1 MHGVSSSSSYTV
13 DTELDKRRPLERL
26 GDAVRRWR
34 KLLLLVGLPT
44 ALLAFYLFAIA
55 SDQYESEAHF
65 IVRAS
70 SESPSVGSGLGQI
83 LSLTG
88 GLSPAQAESMSVSD
102 YLSSHDAVGALR
114 ASVAL
119 VERFRRPEA
128 DPLSRLASDQPTAEA
143 LLRYYRRHVDVAFDS
158 QTGITTLRVRTFRPE
173 DSLVIITRLLALGE
187 KRVNALN
194 RRAYDDML
202 AVSRRQLVEAEEA
215 VAKAQARM
223 TRFRQGRRNF
233 DPPASGE
240 AQIRLVSNLTA
251 SLAAARAQ
259 LASMAGAVAPS
270 SPQYVAMAARVRA
283 LEAQVG
289 AQSGRLAGNGRT
301 MASDL
306 GAYEELRLRQDFAA
320 KRYAASAA
328 AVEKARE
335 QAQKQQL
342 FVVRVVEP
350 NLAQKPLYPKRWT
363 ILATVFCGLLLLYGI
378 GWLIAAGVKEHAA

>member
-1 MHGVSSSSSYTV
+1 MHGVSSSKSYTV
-13 DTELDKRRPLERL
+13 DAELDARGPLQRLWDVFRRY
-26 GDAVRRWR
+26 RR
-34 KLLLLVGLPT
+34 LLLAVALPT

-55 SDQYESEAHF
+55 ADQYESEAHF

-70 SESPSVGSGLGQI
+70 DESPAVGAGLGQI
-83 LSLTG
+83 LSATG
-88 GLSPAQAESMSVSD
+88 GLSPAQAESLSVSD

-114 ASVAL
+114 TSAGL
-119 VERFRRPEA
+119 VDRFRRPEA
-128 DPLSRLASDQPTAEA
+128 DFWSRLGTDEPSAET
-143 LLRYYRRHVDVAFDS
+143 LLKYYRRHVDVGFDS
-158 QTGITTLRVRTFRPE
+158 QTGITTLRVRTFRPH
-173 DSLVIITRLLALGE
+173 DSLAIITRLLALGE
-187 KRVNALN
+187 QRVNALN
-194 RRAYDDML
+194 RRAYDDTL
-202 AVSRRQLVEAEEA
+202 AVSRRQLAEAEQA
-215 VAKAQARM
+215 VAQAQGAM

-233 DPPASGE
+233 DPPTSGE

-251 SLAAARAQ
+251 TLAAARAQ
-259 LASMAGAVAPS
+259 LASMAGTIAPS
-270 SPQYVAMAARVRA
+270 SPQYRATAARVRA

-289 AQSGRLAGNGRT
+289 AQSGRLAGSGPT

-306 GAYEELRLRQDFAA
+306 GAYEALRLRQDFAA
-320 KRYAASAA
+320 KRYAAAAA

-350 NLAQKPLYPKRWT
+350 NMPQKALYPRRWT

>member
-13 DTELDKRRPLERL
+13 DTEPDKYRPPGRIRESI
-26 GDAVRRWR
+26 RRWR
-34 KLLLLVGLPT
+34 KLLLLVALPT
-44 ALLAFYLFAIA
+44 AILAFYLFAIA
-55 SDQYESEAHF
+55 ADQYESEAHF

-70 SESPSVGSGLGQI
+70 SESPAAGSGLGQI

-88 GLSPAQAESMSVSD
+88 GLSAAQAESMSVSD

-114 ASVAL
+114 ADAAL

-128 DPLSRLASDQPTAEA
+128 DQLSRLGSDDPTAEG
-143 LLRYYRRHVDVAFDS
+143 LLKYYRRHVDVAFDS

-173 DSLVIITRLLALGE
+173 DSLAIVTRLLALGE
-187 KRVNALN
+187 RRVNALN

-202 AVSRRQLVEAEEA
+202 AVSRRQLAGAEEA
-215 VAKAQARM
+215 VAKAQGEM

-233 DPPASGE
+233 DPPTSGE
-240 AQIRLVSNLTA
+240 AQIRLVSSLTA

-259 LASMAGAVAPS
+259 LASMAGSIVPA

-289 AQSGRLAGNGRT
+289 VQSGRLAGSGRT

-320 KRYAASAA
+320 KRYAAAAA

-342 FVVRVVEP
+342 FIVRVVEP
-350 NLAQKPLYPKRWT
+350 NMPEKALYPKRWT